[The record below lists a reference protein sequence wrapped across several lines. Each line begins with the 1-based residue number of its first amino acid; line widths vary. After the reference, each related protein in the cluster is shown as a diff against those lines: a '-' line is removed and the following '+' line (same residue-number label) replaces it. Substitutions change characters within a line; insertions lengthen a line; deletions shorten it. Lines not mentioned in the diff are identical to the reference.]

1 MRSVTCIGQAQVQR
15 SLYTK
20 LVASVLFPLHEWLK
34 GHTTTRILKRLE
46 ESQWLSPEELEFHR
60 IERLRVFLKE
70 VQLHVP
76 YYRNLFNHIQ
86 FSPEHLTSLQE
97 LQRIP
102 FLDKSIIRKQISNL
116 MADHASTLML
126 FNTGGSTGEPLIFY
140 LSKSRISHDVAAK
153 WRATQWWGVD
163 IGDPEV
169 VIWGSPIELGTQ
181 NHLREWRDRLLRT
194 RLLSAFEMSERNL
207 DDFVAKIQRLR
218 PNMLFGYPSAIAHIA
233 RHAQKRNILM
243 NDLGIQ
249 VAFVTGERLY
259 NDQRLVIEAIFGC
272 PVANG
277 YGGRDAGFIAH
288 QCQAGGMHITAEDI
302 VVELI
307 GREGRPVPAG
317 EPGEVVITHLATS
330 EFPFIRYRT
339 GDIAVFDDQ
348 PCACGRS
355 LPVLKEVQGRTTD
368 FIVALDGTVMH
379 GLALIYILRDLPGIG
394 SFKIIQESKAEVRV
408 LVVPTDK
415 YSNATEDS
423 IQRGFQERLGGGV
436 SVRIEL
442 VAEIPPERSGK
453 FRYVV
458 SHVAMHS

>member
-1 MRSVTCIGQAQVQR
+1 
-15 SLYTK
+15 
-20 LVASVLFPLHEWLK
+20 
-34 GHTTTRILKRLE
+34 
-46 ESQWLSPEELEFHR
+46 
-60 IERLRVFLKE
+60 
-70 VQLHVP
+70 
-76 YYRNLFNHIQ
+76 
-86 FSPEHLTSLQE
+86 
-97 LQRIP
+97 
-102 FLDKSIIRKQISNL
+102 
-116 MADHASTLML
+116 
-126 FNTGGSTGEPLIFY
+126 
-140 LSKSRISHDVAAK
+140 
-153 WRATQWWGVD
+153 
-163 IGDPEV
+163 
-169 VIWGSPIELGTQ
+169 
-181 NHLREWRDRLLRT
+181 
-194 RLLSAFEMSERNL
+194 MSERNL

-288 QCQAGGMHITAEDI
+288 QCQTGSMHITAEDV

-307 GREGRPVPAG
+307 GREGRSVPAG

-379 GLALIYILRDLPGIG
+379 GLALIYVLRDLPGIG
-394 SFKIIQESKAEVRV
+394 SFKIIQESKTEVRV

-415 YSNATEDS
+415 YSNTTEDS

-436 SVRIEL
+436 SVSIEL